1 MAEQTVTYKGP
12 VLILKHADG
21 TEVTAQEAY
30 DAFMNT
36 RVLIVKGGNTYE
48 AISMVW
54 YDNNSAQTD
63 PTNVGYVQLSYIEDS
78 SSTASIN
85 NITVGNSSL
94 IPA

>member
-1 MAEQTVTYKGP
+1 MATAPKK
-12 VLILKHADG
+12 LKHADG

-36 RVLIVKGGNTYE
+36 RVLIVNNGTTYE
-48 AISMVW
+48 AINMVW

-63 PTNVGYVQLSYIEDS
+63 PTNVGYVQLSYIADS
-78 SSTASIN
+78 SSTASISI
-85 NITVGNSSL
+85 ITVGNSSL

>member
-1 MAEQTVTYKGP
+1 MANP
-12 VLILKHADG
+12 LKKLKYADG

-36 RVLIVKGGNTYE
+36 RVLIVNNGITYE
-48 AISMVW
+48 AINMVW

-63 PTNVGYVQLSYIEDS
+63 PTNVGYVQLSYVVDS
-78 SSTASIN
+78 SDTASIS
-85 NITVGNSSL
+85 IIQVGNASL